1 MLETSSRT
9 VWLESI
15 GAILI
20 ILLGS
25 GLHFA
30 FVLLG
35 SWVPV
40 ALVAAVN
47 ESIWEH
53 LKLAFWP
60 GFCWACLMPLPPRLT
75 RRDVFSAKGFSLAIT
90 AILIVTVFTAYTA
103 ILERNFLLIDI
114 GIFVAAICIGQI
126 VSILLLAY
134 KDRMRGLIHV
144 FGLVLLGLQVVAYST
159 LTFFPLN
166 HWLFIEARSGTIG
179 IPAH

>member
-1 MLETSSRT
+1 MLETSSRII
-9 VWLESI
+9 WLEAI

-35 SWVPV
+35 SWAPV

-60 GFCWACLMPLPPRLT
+60 GFFWACLMPLPPRLT
-75 RRDVFSAKGFSLAIT
+75 RRDVFSVKGFSLAIT

-134 KDRMRGLIHV
+134 EDQIPALIHG